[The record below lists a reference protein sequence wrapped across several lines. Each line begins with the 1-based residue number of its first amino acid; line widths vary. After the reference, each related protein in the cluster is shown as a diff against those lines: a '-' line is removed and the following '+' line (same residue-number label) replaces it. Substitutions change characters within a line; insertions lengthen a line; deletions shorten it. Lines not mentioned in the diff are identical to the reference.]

1 MIRNGTRAD
10 IVNDDDALDECYK
23 FGNREKHILLPV
35 FIPTMLLQHE
45 TTIATNLFYF
55 YI

>member
-1 MIRNGTRAD
+1 MIRKGTCAE
-10 IVNDDDALDECYK
+10 IVSDGDALDECYK
-23 FGNREKHILLPV
+23 FGNREKHVLLLA